1 MISPWKRSNIQRS
14 FDSDPNYTRCAKEC
28 HVDPKTVHK
37 YTDKDV
43 VPKRTTQREYRTRT
57 APLDEYWPEIKVLLE
72 NDPKLKPYAI
82 LEFLLD
88 KYPTKFD
95 PSWRR
100 TLERRM
106 GRWAIE
112 NQIAKDVTFSQ
123 IHQPGDVLAFDFTEL
138 ASLKITVASAQWSG
152 LLFHATLT
160 YSNWEYG
167 ELCLSESYEAVVS
180 GVQTAREWGLRVLPR
195 TLKRLSRSTV
205 ATTRQ
210 SQL

>member
-43 VPKRTTQREYRTRT
+43 VPKRTTQREYRTRI
-57 APLDEYWPEIKVLLE
+57 APLDEYWPEIKGLLE

-100 TLERRM
+100 TLERRI

-112 NQIAKDVTFSQ
+112 NQGKAKRGQVSFRLRD
-123 IHQPGDVLAFDFTEL
+123 
-138 ASLKITVASAQWSG
+138 
-152 LLFHATLT
+152 LT
-160 YSNWEYG
+160 PFPHST
-167 ELCLSESYEAVVS
+167 CD
-180 GVQTAREWGLRVLPR
+180 RR
-195 TLKRLSRSTV
+195 RLTNYRSFV
-205 ATTRQ
+205 MCVFKS
-210 SQL
+210 SQLGVVFSILLCTQAITFGDNSVGSYGVSERSSE